1 MPGRR
6 NPDRSELL
14 LFAERATQASA
25 YALLILHE
33 TQSALGLELG
43 GAQVPFSLLCG
54 QGSSKQAS
62 CALQAASVESQTNAG
77 AGT

>member
-6 NPDRSELL
+6 NPGRSELS

-25 YALLILHE
+25 YTLLILHE

-43 GAQVPFSLLCG
+43 GAQVPFCG